1 MVGVDYSAKSVE
13 LCRRLACAR
22 GVSLVS
28 GEREGE
34 GEGGVEF
41 VEWDVLR
48 SMPLPEW
55 VRSGFD
61 VVLDKGTF
69 DAVSLSAEIDG
80 RGRRVCEGYREKVE
94 GLVRKGGLVVVT
106 SCNWT
111 EEELVGWFVGGDG
124 EGLLEVYGRVEYP
137 VFRFGGVE
145 GQSVQTVVFRRRG

>member
-13 LCRRLACAR
+13 LCRRLARAR
-22 GVSLVS
+22 GVSL
-28 GEREGE
+28 GEGE
-34 GEGGVEF
+34 GEMEF

-48 SMPLPEW
+48 STPLPEW

-69 DAVSLSAEIDG
+69 DAVSLSAEVDG

-94 GLVRKGGLVVVT
+94 GLVRRGGLLVVT

-111 EEELVGWFVGGDG
+111 EEELVGWFEGGDG
-124 EGLLEVYGRVEYP
+124 EGGLEVCGRVEYP